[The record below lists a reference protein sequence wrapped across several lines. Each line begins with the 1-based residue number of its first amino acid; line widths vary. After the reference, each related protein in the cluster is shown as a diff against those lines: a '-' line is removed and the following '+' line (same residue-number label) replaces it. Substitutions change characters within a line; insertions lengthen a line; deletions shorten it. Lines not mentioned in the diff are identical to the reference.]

1 MLYSGWAELAV
12 GTARRDR
19 LLDDG
24 ALQPLGTLPI
34 RAVGAV
40 CREDQVWCCL
50 ARRSWE
56 SLYVCVRSRV
66 CTRHGIQVEGRAVMY
81 VLRLW
86 VLHME
91 RLHRLQAVGV
101 ASSQP
106 SLSRLAQSSV
116 LVRQATH
123 VLHLGSSVGLHS

>member
-1 MLYSGWAELAV
+1 MAAPVEMRLLVLMGGLGEDGYGAWRVGCSRESALTRVLYSGWVELAV

-19 LLDDG
+19 LLDAG

-66 CTRHGIQVEGRAVMY
+66 CTRHGIQVEGRAVM
-81 VLRLW
+81 
-86 VLHME
+86 
-91 RLHRLQAVGV
+91 
-101 ASSQP
+101 
-106 SLSRLAQSSV
+106 
-116 LVRQATH
+116 
-123 VLHLGSSVGLHS
+123 